1 MHENVSTLSR
11 PLIYVFQHARN
22 IDAMRNTVAIYA
34 IVRVYNREQK
44 RSRDEHGGKRG
55 RKREKHRGLEVV

>member
-1 MHENVSTLSR
+1 
-11 PLIYVFQHARN
+11 
-22 IDAMRNTVAIYA
+22 MRNTVAIYA

-55 RKREKHRGLEVV
+55 RKRESVEAQGSRGGVIYACE